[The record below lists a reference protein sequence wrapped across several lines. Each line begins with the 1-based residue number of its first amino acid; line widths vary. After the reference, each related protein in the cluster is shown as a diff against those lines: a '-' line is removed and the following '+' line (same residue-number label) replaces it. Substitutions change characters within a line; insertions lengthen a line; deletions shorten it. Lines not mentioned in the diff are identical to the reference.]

1 MKGEKTVTGAIAPK
15 LITEQSEQKGLFTSH
30 FSLLKFHF
38 SLKNKNLHQIKDKNL
53 EKIVYFNNVHQRHA
67 QNIKKHAPKE
77 TILQNINQT

>member
-1 MKGEKTVTGAIAPK
+1 MKGPFRSLSSLINFGAIAPV
-15 LITEQSEQKGLFTSH
+15 TV
-30 FSLLKFHF
+30 FSLLTFHF
-38 SLKNKNLHQIKDKNL
+38 SLKNQNLHQIKDKNL

>member
-1 MKGEKTVTGAIAPK
+1 MKREKTVTGAIAPK
-15 LITEQSEQKGLFTSH
+15 LINEQSERKGLYTSH

-67 QNIKKHAPKE
+67 QKLRKACRKPDNITKY
-77 TILQNINQT
+77 